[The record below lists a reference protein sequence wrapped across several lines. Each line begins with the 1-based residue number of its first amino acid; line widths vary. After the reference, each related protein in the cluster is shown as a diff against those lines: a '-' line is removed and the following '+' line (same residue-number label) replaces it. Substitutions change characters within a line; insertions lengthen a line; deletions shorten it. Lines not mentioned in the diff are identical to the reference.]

1 MTGGEAEPA
10 AEPAKGDPKYSFKPA
25 LMGSPWE
32 FRLAPDALVWQRGRF
47 QGRTGYDQIRR
58 IRLAYR
64 PATMQ
69 NHRFVTEIWPR
80 SGFRLLIVST
90 SCRSIMEQTRQDADY
105 SDFVGELNRRIG
117 AAGGSTQFIG
127 GSPPVLFWPG
137 VVVLASSALG
147 LAALT
152 VRALQGGERAGA
164 ALIGGFL
171 VLLLWQVGDFLR
183 RNRPRRYRPDNIPR
197 DLLPNA

>member
-1 MTGGEAEPA
+1 MIGGEAEP
-10 AEPAKGDPKYSFKPA
+10 EDQPADGDPKDTFRPA

-64 PATMQ
+64 PATIQ

-80 SGFRLLIVST
+80 SGFRLLIAST
-90 SCRSIMEQTRQDADY
+90 SWRSIMEQARQDAAY
-105 SDFVGELNRRIG
+105 SDFVCELNRRIG
-117 AAGGSTQFIG
+117 AAGGNTKFIA
-127 GSPPVLFWPG
+127 GSPPVLFWAG
-137 VVVLASSALG
+137 VVVFVASTLG

-152 VRALQGGERAGA
+152 VRALQAEERAAA

-171 VLLLWQVGDFLR
+171 VLFLWQLGQFLR
-183 RNRPRRYRPDNIPR
+183 RNRPRRYRPDSIPR

>member
-1 MTGGEAEPA
+1 MIDPDDETAER
-10 AEPAKGDPKYSFKPA
+10 DPTYAFKPA

-32 FRLAPDALVWQRGRF
+32 FRLASDALVWQRGRF

-58 IRLAYR
+58 IRLAFR

-80 SGFRLLIVST
+80 SGFRLLIAST
-90 SCRSIMEQTRQDADY
+90 TWRSIMEQTRQDAAY

-117 AAGGSTQFIG
+117 AAGGNTQFIA
-127 GSPPVLFWPG
+127 GSPPVLFWAG
-137 VVVLASSALG
+137 VIVFVASALG

-152 VRALQGGERAGA
+152 VRALQAGEHAAA

-171 VLLLWQVGDFLR
+171 TLFLWQLGQFLR
-183 RNRPRRYRPDNIPR
+183 RNRPRRYRPDSLPA

>member
-1 MTGGEAEPA
+1 MIGGEAEA
-10 AEPAKGDPKYSFKPA
+10 EEEPAEGDPKYSFRPA

-32 FRLAPDALVWQRGRF
+32 FRLARDGLVWQRGRF

-64 PATMQ
+64 PATIQ

-80 SGFRLLIVST
+80 SGFRLLIAST
-90 SCRSIMEQTRQDADY
+90 SWRSIMEQARQDAAY
-105 SDFVGELNRRIG
+105 SDFIGELNRRIG
-117 AAGGSTQFIG
+117 AAGGNTKFIA
-127 GSPPVLFWPG
+127 GSPPVLFWAG
-137 VVVLASSALG
+137 VVVFVASALG

-152 VRALQGGERAGA
+152 VRALQAEERAAA
-164 ALIGGFL
+164 ALVGGFL
-171 VLLLWQVGDFLR
+171 ALFLWQLGQFLR
-183 RNRPRRYRPDNIPR
+183 RNRPRRYRPDSIPR